1 MRFRRSVLFK
11 AINRLGWLYD
21 SLLWKFR
28 FILPVSG
35 GGYVTKPE
43 FAIGITTFLNRFE
56 TSFKPLVSKLV
67 FLFPDTLV
75 IVAVNGST
83 RRDEQLEYLSELREF
98 CVQYRNLV
106 LIAYEEPRGLSHLWN
121 RIMKEAGNNPVLM
134 LNDDLRIKTGFRK
147 FICHAGIL
155 SSEIATINSSWSH
168 YVISQ
173 RVYLQTGEFDENLI
187 EVGGEDDDYLARL
200 AINGL
205 LPADYK
211 CSEIARKR
219 KRRKGVTEIN
229 SYGKDM
235 SGEEGGYSSYNISYL
250 RSKWEIADEYFHGAV
265 EIPRRRNRF
274 WKLKDTTGSSS
285 VSQ

>member
-1 MRFRRSVLFK
+1 MRFRRSVFFK
-11 AINRLGWLYD
+11 VMNRLGWLYD
-21 SLLWKFR
+21 SFLWTFR
-28 FILPVSG
+28 FVLPVPNG
-35 GGYVTKPE
+35 GHATKPKLS
-43 FAIGITTFLNRFE
+43 IGITTFLNRFE

-67 FLFPDTLV
+67 FLFPDTPV
-75 IVAVNGST
+75 IVAANGST
-83 RRDEQLEYLSELREF
+83 QRNEQLEYLSELREF
-98 CVQYRNLV
+98 CGQYRNLV

-121 RIMKEAGNNPVLM
+121 RIMREAGSNPVLM

-168 YVISQ
+168 YMISQ
-173 RVYLQTGEFDENLI
+173 RVYHQTGEFDENLK

-211 CSEIARKR
+211 YSGIARKR
-219 KRRKGVTEIN
+219 KRKRGIAEIN

-250 RSKWEIADEYFHGAV
+250 RSKWEIADEYFQGAV
-265 EIPRRRNRF
+265 EIPRKRNRF
-274 WKLKDTTGSSS
+274 WKLKEITGSSA
-285 VSQ
+285 VG